1 MPKNSDFNY
10 DHLPLLQELESEEEL
25 ILPSESSLTDEVAGQ
40 DDMPAFRTEEILTMI
55 EQRISEEPKRP
66 KRNKVKDVFGK
77 KKQ

>member
-1 MPKNSDFNY
+1 MTKNSDFHY

-25 ILPSESSLTDEVAGQ
+25 ILPSENNHIDEVAGQ
-40 DDMPAFRTEEILTMI
+40 DDAPAFRTEEILTMI

-66 KRNKVKDVFGK
+66 KRNRVKDVFGK